1 MFFNSDE
8 PEWIRLAT
16 MAVRVKTSASQQFF
30 SKTNTLEF
38 RKKSLHLGDKV
49 LVPHYLSTIS
59 TTILL
64 LYHLEDWKESGQQ
77 EVFILVVKN
86 KLKILKGCYA
96 SNPNICMAWG
106 WHFALQA
113 MESGSRNYMW
123 NSKEK
128 SCASQNF
135 VKCVSQSCEAHT
147 NTCKL
152 TFTLGGFLQCSFIT
166 FSTVILWG
174 RITTSLFPSL
184 HVSSHSSPVFVC
196 VTERQTKRQREL
208 H

>member
-1 MFFNSDE
+1 
-8 PEWIRLAT
+8 

-38 RKKSLHLGDKV
+38 RKKSLHLGNKV

-59 TTILL
+59 TTISSWRLKGKWAAGGF
-64 LYHLEDWKESGQQ
+64 HTCCQ
-77 EVFILVVKN
+77 EY
-86 KLKILKGCYA
+86 ILKGCYA
-96 SNPNICMAWG
+96 SNPNICMALG

-152 TFTLGGFLQCSFIT
+152 TFNLGGFLQCSFIT
-166 FSTVILWG
+166 FPTVILWG

-196 VTERQTKRQREL
+196 VTKWQREL